1 MATLYS
7 YWRSSAAYRV
17 RIALN
22 LKGIKYDLVSV
33 DLKPGTAEHH
43 AEDYALRNPQKLV
56 PFFEDDRVTI
66 GQSMAILEYLEE
78 RYPEPP
84 LLPLDPQL
92 RGEVRSVCQHIAC
105 DVHPLNNLGVLLY
118 LSEELGISDAQR
130 DQWYAH
136 WIHRVFDSIEPIT
149 ERHAGPYVFGEQLTL
164 ADVLL
169 VPQVYNAQ
177 RFNVP
182 LDNYPGIVW
191 VTDYCNRHA
200 AFDQAKPESQPDA
213 E

>member
-1 MATLYS
+1 M
-7 YWRSSAAYRV
+7 
-17 RIALN
+17 
-22 LKGIKYDLVSV
+22 
-33 DLKPGTAEHH
+33 
-43 AEDYALRNPQKLV
+43 
-56 PFFEDDRVTI
+56 PFLEDDWVSI

-78 RYPEPP
+78 RYPEPA
-84 LLPLDPQL
+84 LLPNEPQL

-105 DVHPLNNLGVLLY
+105 DVHPLNNIAVLIY
-118 LSEELGISDAQR
+118 LSEELGASDAKR
-130 DQWYAH
+130 DEWYAH
-136 WIHRVFDSIEPIT
+136 WIYRVFDSIEPVT
-149 ERHAGPYVFGEQLTL
+149 ERHEGPYVFGEQLTL

-169 VPQVYNAQ
+169 VPQVYNAR

-200 AFDQAKPESQPDA
+200 AFDKAKPENQPDA